1 MPSKYSPIEWF
12 SVKVCLKLCK
22 DRIDDLKQK
31 RQSYE
36 YEQNFLLLDPLIKKI
51 DLLKKDIEQF

>member
-1 MPSKYSPIEWF
+1 MLRYAF
-12 SVKVCLKLCK
+12 DLCK

-36 YEQNFLLLDPLIKKI
+36 YEQNFVLLDPLIKKI
-51 DLLKKDIEQF
+51 DLLKKDAEQF